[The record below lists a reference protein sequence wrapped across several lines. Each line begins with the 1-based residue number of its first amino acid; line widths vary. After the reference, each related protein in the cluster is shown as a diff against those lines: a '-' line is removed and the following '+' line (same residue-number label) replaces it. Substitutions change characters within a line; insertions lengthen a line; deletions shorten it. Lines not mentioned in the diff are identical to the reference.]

1 MPIRNKNYII
11 DDEMAYTR
19 YNDTMNNTDAKNN
32 KSKAVTIIV
41 VVLTVILIAVILLSK
56 ELNVVRDFIQRSG
69 WVGLLVCVLLYAVLG
84 ASPIPSEPLTVLI
97 ATSIGPLASTFVTG
111 IGNLLSALIEYYLGH
126 QISNASDFDKQR
138 EKLPFGLGKLPVNSP
153 LFLIG
158 ARMIPGYG
166 PKFVSVIGGMYRV
179 SMWRY
184 IWTTA
189 IATFAGAALFA
200 YGGFGILNLIK

>member
-1 MPIRNKNYII
+1 
-11 DDEMAYTR
+11 
-19 YNDTMNNTDAKNN
+19 MNNTENNN
-32 KSKAVTIIV
+32 KSKAITIIV
-41 VVLTVILIAVILLSK
+41 VVLTVILIFVFLLSS
-56 ELNVVRDFIQRSG
+56 ELNVVRDFIQHSG
-69 WVGLLVCVLLYAVLG
+69 WLGLIVSVLLYALLG

-97 ATSIGPLASTFVTG
+97 ATSLGPLTSTLVTG
-111 IGNLLSALIEYYLGH
+111 IGNLLSAMIEYYLGH

-153 LFLIG
+153 LFLVG

-179 SMWRY
+179 SLWRY

-200 YGGFGILNLIK
+200 YGGFGILKLVQ

>member
-1 MPIRNKNYII
+1 MSMTNPVP
-11 DDEMAYTR
+11 TS
-19 YNDTMNNTDAKNN
+19 
-32 KSKAVTIIV
+32 KSKPLTIIIV
-41 VVLTVILIAVILLSK
+41 VMTVILIVVILLTNH
-56 ELNVVRDFIQRSG
+56 LNGVRDFIHRSG
-69 WVGLLVCVLLYAVLG
+69 WVGMVASVLLYALLG

-97 ATSIGPLASTFVTG
+97 AASIGPLASTFVTG
-111 IGNLLSALIEYYLGH
+111 IGNLLSALLEYYLGH
-126 QISNASDFDKQR
+126 KISDVANFDKQR

-200 YGGFGILNLIK
+200 YGGFGIFNLIK